1 MDDAEEEWRVDAAAM
16 SQFTKMFT
24 DACSAQGAGVDR
36 LGKAE
41 AGALLSMSGLPVPTL
56 LQIWVLADV
65 DGDDRLDLKEY
76 LLCCWLVQRTVQ
88 KQLPPPTSLP
98 QQLLESVAAAVGPM
112 GAVKQVDDATA
123 RSPAEAQRRADAE
136 QRARAQA
143 ELEAEE
149 EAARAEAEAKARAE
163 AAARA
168 RAEAAAK
175 AEAEA
180 EEEKARAQA
189 EARAHADAEMARAEA
204 EARSRAEAVA
214 ANVKAQAQAQ
224 AQAEA
229 QAAVAEA
236 EAKARA
242 EAEAAVAAAEADRA
256 KEMARVLAAA
266 VEAHPLSPMPEKERA
281 LAAAQGRGEGRGAPA
296 YRETPAEVAARL
308 AEAEAALSAAFVAAA
323 AREERVASVAGGAVV
338 SAEQLACVSC
348 GKAII
353 NSGVAFAPSVA
364 PSAAASLPGA
374 KGRATSTA
382 ASEEGETGGHLS
394 STHLY
399 CETCHPLRLGPAC
412 RGCGKPTPKAEAVV
426 ALDAVWHRGCMRCE
440 EPGCGKR
447 LADGYFEWQGGLRC
461 REHFLQHGAEQCA
474 RCATP
479 WDTHPGTPTRGQA
492 LRPTL
497 GGDPTLTR
505 WPATPCDTGRHT
517 TCPPP
522 CPPPAPRLTP
532 GATSLWMA
540 GCVHWAECGTRR
552 ASRASRAARPWARAT
567 STCTRAS
574 R

>member
-41 AGALLSMSGLPVPTL
+41 AGAVLSMSGLPVPTL
-56 LQIWVLADV
+56 LQIWALADL

-98 QQLLESVAAAVGPM
+98 QQLIESIAAAVGPT
-112 GAVKQVDDATA
+112 GAVK
-123 RSPAEAQRRADAE
+123 SPAEAQRRADAE

-149 EAARAEAEAKARAE
+149 QAARAEAEAKARAE

-189 EARAHADAEMARAEA
+189 EARARADAEMARAEA

-242 EAEAAVAAAEADRA
+242 EAEAAAAAAEADRA

-281 LAAAQGRGEGRGAPA
+281 LAAAQGRGEGRDAPA
-296 YRETPAEVAARL
+296 YRETPVEVAARL

-338 SAEQLACVSC
+338 GAEQLACVCC

-364 PSAAASLPGA
+364 RSAAASLPGA

-382 ASEEGETGGHLS
+382 ASEESATGGHLS

-461 REHFLQHGAEQCA
+461 RL
-474 RCATP
+474 
-479 WDTHPGTPTRGQA
+479 
-492 LRPTL
+492 
-497 GGDPTLTR
+497 
-505 WPATPCDTGRHT
+505 
-517 TCPPP
+517 
-522 CPPPAPRLTP
+522 
-532 GATSLWMA
+532 S
-540 GCVHWAECGTRR
+540 
-552 ASRASRAARPWARAT
+552 
-567 STCTRAS
+567 
-574 R
+574 